1 MLKRFELFT
10 IVIKINNF
18 LIRALLF
25 VYSPNIFWM
34 IKSKRMKWVVHVACK
49 RGKGKA
55 CRILVGKAE
64 GERLLGRTL
73 RK

>member
-1 MLKRFELFT
+1 MRRNVLKRFELFT

-34 IKSKRMKWVVHVACK
+34 IKSKRMKWVGHVA
-49 RGKGKA
+49 
-55 CRILVGKAE
+55 
-64 GERLLGRTL
+64 
-73 RK
+73 